1 MTTNTSELNDK
12 PRPGFSSTLAVF
24 RTRTF
29 LYLWA
34 GAMISNI
41 GNWMENAGQ
50 NWAVV
55 SGVKDNP
62 RLAAILTEVLNFADF
77 APVLLLALIAGV
89 ISDRVDRRKWLL
101 ILQSL
106 ACLLGTG
113 LAVAGYMGRAS
124 PGVVIGFTAA
134 EGVVWALT
142 GPAWLTMVPAV
153 APRKYLPQAMA
164 LNSVQFNL
172 ARLIGPVL
180 AGLIIL
186 RWSVNL
192 AFAINAATFVFVI
205 AALFKIPPQPPP
217 ADRPR
222 RHPMHDLKEGLRFVT
237 THRGTRQLAV
247 MAVIF
252 MFLAAPVQGL
262 LAVYAHQVLHGQ
274 SDLYGWMLGSMGF
287 GSVLGAF
294 SLGRFPSYYPRHHL
308 IPLAMTLFTV
318 TALAYSFS
326 TNPLLSLPLLMVCGI
341 FWLMA
346 LNSANTANQ
355 LLASDEMRGRV
366 MSVMFLCNQGS
377 MPLGHLAAAGLTGL
391 MPVTWVLR
399 GMLGVLLLC
408 TLAFML
414 RREPAID
421 NLVRRSNVR
430 YESLGETIWEAI
442 TADSHR
448 PAEAA
453 DSGEGPAESVK

>member
-1 MTTNTSELNDK
+1 MTTNTSDLTDQ

-29 LYLWA
+29 LYLWC
-34 GAMISNI
+34 GALISNI

-62 RLAAILTEVLNFADF
+62 RLAALLTEVLNFADF
-77 APVLLLALIAGV
+77 APVLLLALAAGV

-106 ACLLGTG
+106 ACLLGAG
-113 LAVAGYMGRAS
+113 LAVVGYMGLAS

-134 EGVVWALT
+134 EGVVWAFT
-142 GPAWLTMVPAV
+142 GPTWLALVPAV
-153 APRKYLPQAMA
+153 APREYLPRAVA

-205 AALFKIPPQPPP
+205 AALFKIPPQPPR
-217 ADRPR
+217 ADRVR
-222 RHPMHDLKEGLRFVT
+222 RHPVHDLKEGLRFVT
-237 THRGTRQLAV
+237 THRGIRQLAI
-247 MAVIF
+247 MAIIF

-274 SDLYGWMLGSMGF
+274 SDLYGWMLGSIGL
-287 GSVLGAF
+287 GSVLGALF
-294 SLGRFPSYYPRHHL
+294 LGRIPSYYPRHHL
-308 IPLAMTLFTV
+308 IPLAMTLFTIM
-318 TALAYSFS
+318 ALAYSFS
-326 TNPLLSLPLLMVCGI
+326 TIPLLSLPLLLMCGF

-346 LNSANTANQ
+346 LNSSNTANQ

-366 MSVMFLCNQGS
+366 MSVMFLCIQGS
-377 MPLGHLAAAGLTGL
+377 LPLGHLAAAGLTTL
-391 MPVTWVLR
+391 MPATWVLR
-399 GMLGVLLLC
+399 GMLCVLFIC
-408 TLAFML
+408 TLVFL
-414 RREPAID
+414 IRREPAID
-421 NLVRRSNVR
+421 NLTRRQGIR
-430 YESLGETIWEAI
+430 RESFGETIWEAI

-448 PAEAA
+448 PARAS
-453 DSGEGPAESVK
+453 DSGEGPAEQA